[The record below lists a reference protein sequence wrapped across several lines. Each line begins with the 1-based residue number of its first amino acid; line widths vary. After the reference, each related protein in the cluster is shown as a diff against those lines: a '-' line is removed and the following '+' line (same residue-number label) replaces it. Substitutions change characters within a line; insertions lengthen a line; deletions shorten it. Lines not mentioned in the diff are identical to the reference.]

1 MYSYIK
7 GIVTKKTED
16 NKIVLENNQIGY
28 EINTSLNTISNLPS
42 EQQQIQVFTHLYVR
56 EDIYALYGFLT
67 TDELKMFHLLISVSG
82 IGPKAAV
89 AVMSTMTPSKFTL
102 AVVTGDISTLTK
114 AQGIGKK
121 TAERVI
127 LELKDKI
134 KKETEKLNINLDLDL
149 EVLNNDTHDNNLAQ
163 EALEAMLVLGYSKDE
178 AIKSIK
184 QNLKENIDIETLI
197 KLTLKSLSRL

>member
-28 EINTSLNTISNLPS
+28 EINTSLNTISNLPL
-42 EQQQIQVFTHLYVR
+42 EQQQVQIFTHLYVR

-89 AVMSTMTPSKFTL
+89 AVMSTITPSKFTL

-134 KKETEKLNINLDLDL
+134 KKETEKLNLNSDLD
-149 EVLNNDTHDNNLAQ
+149 VLNNDTPDNNLAQ

-178 AIKSIK
+178 ALKSIK
-184 QNLKENIDIETLI
+184 QNLKEDIDIETLI
-197 KLTLKSLSRL
+197 KMSLKSLSRL

>member
-7 GIVTKKTED
+7 GIVTKKTDD

-28 EINTSLNTISNLPS
+28 EISTSLNTISNLPT
-42 EQQQIQVFTHLYVR
+42 EKKQVQIFTHLYVR

-82 IGPKAAV
+82 IGPKAAI

-127 LELKDKI
+127 LELKDKV
-134 KKETEKLNINLDLDL
+134 KKETEKLNLNSDI
-149 EVLNNDTHDNNLAQ
+149 EIFNNDTPDNNLAQ

-178 AIKSIK
+178 ALKSIK
-184 QNLKENIDIETLI
+184 QNLKEDIDIETLI
-197 KLTLKSLSRL
+197 KKSLKSLSRL